1 MSRNRNI
8 GEKGEKI
15 ALDYLRKE
23 GYEIIATNWTAGHK
37 EIDIITK
44 KDNCFVFFEI
54 KTRISLKNGMP
65 EESIS
70 TSKIRSVTEAAR
82 IFLYDKQYKDIR
94 FDVIAIVL
102 PSEGDMDFL
111 HIKDAFY

>member
-44 KDNCFVFFEI
+44 
-54 KTRISLKNGMP
+54 
-65 EESIS
+65 
-70 TSKIRSVTEAAR
+70 
-82 IFLYDKQYKDIR
+82 
-94 FDVIAIVL
+94 
-102 PSEGDMDFL
+102 
-111 HIKDAFY
+111 

>member
-1 MSRNRNI
+1 
-8 GEKGEKI
+8 
-15 ALDYLRKE
+15 
-23 GYEIIATNWTAGHK
+23 
-37 EIDIITK
+37 
-44 KDNCFVFFEI
+44 
-54 KTRISLKNGMP
+54 MP

-70 TSKIRSVTEAAR
+70 VSKIRSVTEAAR